1 MIKKGAIKEV
11 KALKKLNIKKN
22 LSANKVIGINQILD
36 FLEKSINIDQ
46 AKEQISIK
54 TRQYAKR
61 QVTWSRGHMKG
72 WTKIPKSQLKKFLK
86 NF

>member
-11 KALKKLNIKKN
+11 IALKKLNIKKN
-22 LSANKVIGINQILD
+22 LSANKVIGVNQILD

-61 QVTWSRGHMKG
+61 QVTWYRGHMKS